1 MEVEINIKNAVVDKA
16 ILHSKRFLSDV
27 GVGDEL
33 QNVTAEN
40 IKRAVLLG
48 NGTISY
54 AEAKDLNNRPQL
66 CKLINA
72 LKVKVV
78 CWR

>member
-1 MEVEINIKNAVVDKA
+1 VEVEINIKNAVVDKA
-16 ILHSKRFLSDV
+16 ILHSKRFLSD
-27 GVGDEL
+27 VGDEL

-66 CKLINA
+66 CKLINT